1 MNPLISIII
10 PSYNRANLI
19 SDTLDS
25 LINQIYQNWECIIV
39 DDGST
44 DDTLIVVESYCMKD
58 IRFKLLNRERE
69 PKGAPTCR
77 NIGLANANGEFL
89 IFLDSDDILFS
100 HALKERTMFIL
111 KHSEL
116 DFCVADGI
124 YGLYPVSV
132 ENDYRVI
139 STFKSKNVLPQFFNF
154 TIPWNTLNPMYRRNT
169 LVNRKITWSENIKV
183 YQDIDFHVK
192 CFLSGLKFDYC
203 NHEPDSLWREHDQGN
218 IGGNELNNNL
228 NIIKK
233 KMIILKIFY
242 NYPNIS
248 EVDILPI
255 YAYFLQLYLY
265 SNISLKLS
273 NDFFLYLYRNRL
285 KRIFLKTLFFIYKW
299 LNKNGIK
306 KFKGLVYLILVKLKQ
321 EKYMIIQKNE
331 HFLIERYF
339 PQNV

>member
-116 DFCVADGI
+116 DFC
-124 YGLYPVSV
+124 
-132 ENDYRVI
+132 
-139 STFKSKNVLPQFFNF
+139 
-154 TIPWNTLNPMYRRNT
+154 
-169 LVNRKITWSENIKV
+169 
-183 YQDIDFHVK
+183 
-192 CFLSGLKFDYC
+192 CFS
-203 NHEPDSLWREHDQGN
+203 R
-218 IGGNELNNNL
+218 
-228 NIIKK
+228 
-233 KMIILKIFY
+233 
-242 NYPNIS
+242 PNGS
-248 EVDILPI
+248 
-255 YAYFLQLYLY
+255 A
-265 SNISLKLS
+265 
-273 NDFFLYLYRNRL
+273 
-285 KRIFLKTLFFIYKW
+285 
-299 LNKNGIK
+299 
-306 KFKGLVYLILVKLKQ
+306 
-321 EKYMIIQKNE
+321 
-331 HFLIERYF
+331 
-339 PQNV
+339 